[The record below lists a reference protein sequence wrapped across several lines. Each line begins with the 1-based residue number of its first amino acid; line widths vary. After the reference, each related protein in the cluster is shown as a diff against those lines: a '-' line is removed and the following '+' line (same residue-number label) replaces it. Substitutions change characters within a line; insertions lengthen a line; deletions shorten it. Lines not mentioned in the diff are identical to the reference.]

1 MLVCVEVY
9 QLHLSCFQR
18 YQEAQ
23 EKCRCIIF
31 TIRTPDIPPTEPTV
45 YQFGHPTPPCL
56 ENHRAPH
63 CPAWRL
69 RGSFCGVCFSD
80 KRLTV
85 RIYEYVLLV
94 NTSMPGFTSKVDPP
108 PSFEICYDMRL
119 RGRQLLGS
127 RRSSGSLRCSND
139 YISYIRAGFYQY
151 HVTLRASSWSHA
163 GPLCTYGRR
172 L

>member
-23 EKCRCIIF
+23 EKCRCIFF

-108 PSFEICYDMRL
+108 PLSKYATICVCAYDSSL
-119 RGRQLLGS
+119 GHGGAAVASDAATITSAISGRVS
-127 RRSSGSLRCSND
+127 IN
-139 YISYIRAGFYQY
+139 
-151 HVTLRASSWSHA
+151 TM
-163 GPLCTYGRR
+163 
-172 L
+172 